1 MVIELLL
8 EKQLALAIA
17 QKSLRE
23 KGFKREAAQGQKTI
37 DEPSGKPLPVIGKI

>member
-1 MVIELLL
+1 MVVEFLWD
-8 EKQLALAIA
+8 KQLALAMA

-37 DEPSGKPLPVIGKI
+37 D